1 MHVSIKIMMK
11 YIFTRARTSNNR
23 IHIPPNPR
31 IVHYIYT
38 PNYRNG
44 CERKFAFQLAYR
56 GNTLDTAGARAG
68 RKLAGFS
75 DICLSKLRTGVCAFI
90 VHLCVY
96 MCVYRTRN
104 SQIVIRVM
112 FRISRIVFRS
122 FETGREV
129 YSVKIWS
136 LVVYIDGEE

>member
-68 RKLAGFS
+68 RKLVGFS
-75 DICLSKLRTGVCAFI
+75 DICLSKLRTGVCALI

-96 MCVYRTRN
+96 VCVCVPN
-104 SQIVIRVM
+104 SKFTDCYTCHVSDIENSVSE
-112 FRISRIVFRS
+112 FRDWPRGIFC
-122 FETGREV
+122 
-129 YSVKIWS
+129 
-136 LVVYIDGEE
+136 